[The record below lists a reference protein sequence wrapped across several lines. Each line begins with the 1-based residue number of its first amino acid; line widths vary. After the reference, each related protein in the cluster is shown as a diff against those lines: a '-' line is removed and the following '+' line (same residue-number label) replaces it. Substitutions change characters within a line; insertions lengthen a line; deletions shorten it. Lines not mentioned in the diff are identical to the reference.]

1 MREQTWRLVLAAGAL
16 TVAAFGAEAVPI
28 TSVHFGEGTLTAK
41 LELWQEDETNNFS
54 VSLLEQFSLG
64 VDYNVAVP
72 QTFLNAKL
80 PWQAEIAPT
89 YHGYPA
95 QFIAADVH
103 LPQQLSVNETTV
115 ETLDEWCGPHTR
127 QFLDGA
133 FVLGRRGTCAFADK
147 AANLAASNAAA
158 AILVNQTPTT
168 PLTGIGLG
176 TAVPDIPIVLLTYER
191 GAQILAMINTFQ
203 VAPHFY
209 PLLHLEARWD
219 PDVVTEVPEP
229 GTLAL
234 FCSGLAF
241 ALVATARRRRIL
253 ESRALSR

>member
-1 MREQTWRLVLAAGAL
+1 IAGGNPLKNRPKARMACSVHGSHGGIACVRTTRMREQTWRLVLAAGAL

-115 ETLDEWCGPHTR
+115 ETLDEWCGPHT
-127 QFLDGA
+127 
-133 FVLGRRGTCAFADK
+133 
-147 AANLAASNAAA
+147 
-158 AILVNQTPTT
+158 
-168 PLTGIGLG
+168 
-176 TAVPDIPIVLLTYER
+176 
-191 GAQILAMINTFQ
+191 
-203 VAPHFY
+203 
-209 PLLHLEARWD
+209 
-219 PDVVTEVPEP
+219 
-229 GTLAL
+229 
-234 FCSGLAF
+234 
-241 ALVATARRRRIL
+241 
-253 ESRALSR
+253 